1 MLNIFAAVAA
11 SLAVMAASAI
21 GRQHPHRIALSRS
34 PASAPSPACV
44 RVFGVNSEAAL
55 KAAAEEIN
63 KAGGITLGDGAKA
76 KLTIEFLDD
85 RCNAEE
91 GISVVRRIASTDAF
105 VAVGP
110 TCSNVAESLFG
121 ILQKKVGD
129 ASDTGLQFPII
140 ADVAAKGG
148 LAKISE
154 WSFRNVPS
162 EFEMYKSLFAWLKT
176 QHPTLK
182 TIYGGVEK
190 DFAHSNATFGVMKAQ
205 AEANGFQVVGQSEW
219 LLARHHF
226 FDSDPRDE
234 ARQPRYRGDLGASV
248 HDLRRAQGDG
258 TAGRE
263 AKATDRPYQLVEH
276 RDAAGL
282 RQAGGRDHHPDQ
294 LRAGHTGGEEGGREV
309 AKFGGSADLHS
320 AAAYEIMFILKDVIE
335 QQKIMAKPDTVA
347 ADRVKMRQGLA
358 ALKETD
364 GPSRQGR
371 THVRSRGDQAVPLRP
386 RQGRQLAG
394 SLQASVLTVIE
405 QCGSAAQA
413 AVRRVPP
420 HRRINIGR
428 AMDVDLLDLID
439 TVQSVADGVL
449 FGATY
454 ALLGIGF
461 TLVFG
466 VMHKINL
473 SYAAAS
479 IGAAYASLLILAG
492 VKAPPALVFL
502 LAAAAAGSIGVHG
515 LSRRLPVHPASESAG
530 DPDVDGRPACC

>member
-1 MLNIFAAVAA
+1 MLKIFAAVAA
-11 SLAVMAASAI
+11 SLAVMAVSAI
-21 GRQHPHRIALSRS
+21 GT
-34 PASAPSPACV
+34 PASAQDRTVKITGFGAKSGVV

-63 KAGGITLGDGAKA
+63 KAGGVTLGDGAKA

-154 WSFRNVPS
+154 WAFRNVPS

-205 AEANGFQVVGQSEW
+205 SEANGLQFVGQSEW
-219 LLARHHF
+219 LLADTTFSTQIREMKRANTDIVAISAHPF
-226 FDSDPRDE
+226 TTCGVLKE
-234 ARQPRYRGDLGASV
+234 MERQGVKPKLLIGLTSSSSIET
-248 HDLRRAQGDG
+248 LQGCAKQAEG
-258 TAGRE
+258 IIIPTSFAPVTPE
-263 AKATDRPYQLVEH
+263 AKK
-276 RDAAGL
+276 AAE
-282 RQAGGRDHHPDQ
+282 Q
-294 LRAGHTGGEEGGREV
+294 V

-320 AAAYEIMFILKDVIE
+320 AAAYEIVYILKDVIE
-335 QQKIMAKPDTVA
+335 SQKIIAKPDTVA

-358 ALKETD
+358 ALKETN
-364 GPSRQGR
+364 GLLGKVGR
-371 THVRSRGDQAVPLRP
+371 TSDREAIKPFLYVHAKD
-386 RQGRQLAG
+386 G
-394 SLQASVLTVIE
+394 SWQVL
-405 QCGSAAQA
+405 
-413 AVRRVPP
+413 
-420 HRRINIGR
+420 
-428 AMDVDLLDLID
+428 
-439 TVQSVADGVL
+439 
-449 FGATY
+449 Y
-454 ALLGIGF
+454 
-461 TLVFG
+461 
-466 VMHKINL
+466 K
-473 SYAAAS
+473 
-479 IGAAYASLLILAG
+479 
-492 VKAPPALVFL
+492 
-502 LAAAAAGSIGVHG
+502 
-515 LSRRLPVHPASESAG
+515 PAS
-530 DPDVDGRPACC
+530 